1 MLFRNLTCKFAFNAT
16 NFYIKWFVVSQDW
29 RAGKQVDDVKNKE
42 ARVIHIPIAC
52 NAHSSTNQLPGKLVV
67 DNVQRNSKQLIK
79 FCQPPPTISSY
90 VAIPRCCRDVSF

>member
-16 NFYIKWFVVSQDW
+16 NFYIEWFVVSQDW
-29 RAGKQVDDVKNKE
+29 RAGKQADDVKSKE
-42 ARVIHIPIAC
+42 ARVIHVPIAC